1 MESKQE
7 RGKVQGQS
15 GRSGK
20 STSPVASNFFDD
32 NDDGFAPIWDLDDL
46 VVNEDHNTSS
56 GHDPITQFRH
66 QYMKS
71 VGRIATES
79 ISNLGT
85 GFLINSCAILVSKHA
100 IIEAVDLETGKF
112 AEPIY
117 IVFPTGD
124 GLENYV
130 EIIGCIEDGAI
141 PSDGVPAF
149 DYVILKLSEPVE
161 AEVLPLIPHDAPDA
175 DKQPFGNLWTLH
187 YPDGEDL
194 QRLSIGESGGGE
206 QQKLMAD
213 YVMATSHCSSGAP
226 IIDINGFVLGLHKGV
241 MNFQG
246 YRFGELLHTIYS
258 DNTTSILKEISIN
271 PLLKLEQFPPV
282 PISAFL
288 PPLRDDETLHGIY
301 HEPAVP
307 SKLYHV
313 GRHIGSKDFV
323 EIDRDEA
330 KKLTSDQTKDA
341 KLTAVGLNKHLVE
354 EYNDAHPADQ
364 IPTKKNGAQNIRLD
378 NAWLDRC
385 HRISAEDIQDNI
397 CEAINVEDKQ
407 NLCDFAE
414 LLYQSDENAE
424 ARAECDAAIELIDTM
439 FELHD
444 DKQWV
449 ERTQA
454 ANELYKHMFRANY
467 NLSFGH
473 KSTNSG
479 IGQHLDLNFQYDS
492 EDENYKLTPRSR
504 RISENAHKFK
514 FTAPKIVDDEVYS
527 SHVIDAHA
535 PNKHDFK
542 NPDKGSHRTIQLE
555 EIEEN
560 DRELIAKI

>member
-1 MESKQE
+1 MKYKPLTDEEFEELQRQPQIPSDI
-7 RGKVQGQS
+7 
-15 GRSGK
+15 
-20 STSPVASNFFDD
+20 VAGDFFDS
-32 NDDGFAPIWDLDDL
+32 GPAPYNGL
-46 VVNEDHNTSS
+46 VESVANEDPQTYSEVN
-56 GHDPITQFRH
+56 DNVIAEIVYDYKR
-66 QYMKS
+66 S
-71 VGRIATES
+71 VGRIFTES

-85 GFLINSCAILVSKHA
+85 GFLINSVAILVSKHA
-100 IIEAVDLETGKF
+100 IIDVVDLETGEF
-112 AEPIY
+112 AEPVY
-117 IVFPTGD
+117 IVFPTED
-124 GLENYV
+124 GLEKSV
-130 EIIGCIEDGAI
+130 KIIGCLEDGSI

-149 DYVILKLSEPVE
+149 DYAILKLSEPVE
-161 AEVLPLIPHDAPDA
+161 APVLPLIHHDAPDA

-206 QQKLMAD
+206 QHKLIAD

-226 IIDINGFVLGLHKGV
+226 IIDINGFVLGLHRGV

-246 YRFGELLHTIYS
+246 YRFGELLHTIYA
-258 DNTTSILKEISIN
+258 DNTSSILKEISIN
-271 PLLKLEQFPPV
+271 PLLELKQFPPV
-282 PISAFL
+282 RISPCL
-288 PPLRDDETLHGIY
+288 PPLRDDETLHGFF
-301 HEPAVP
+301 HDPNDP

-323 EIDRDEA
+323 GIEMDEA
-330 KKLTSDQTKDA
+330 KKLNEKQTRDA
-341 KLTAVGLNKHLVE
+341 SFVVGVDKHLVK
-354 EYNDAHPADQ
+354 EYNGVHVTNP
-364 IPTKKNGAQNIRLD
+364 IPMKTNGTQKIRLD

-385 HRISAEDIQDNI
+385 HRISAEDIQENI
-397 CEAINVEDKQ
+397 CEAINVENKE

-424 ARAECDAAIELIDTM
+424 AKAECDTAIELIKTM
-439 FELHD
+439 FELQD
-444 DKQWV
+444 EEKWID
-449 ERTQA
+449 RTKA

-479 IGQHLDLNFQYDS
+479 IGQQLDLNFQYDS
-492 EDENYKLTPRSR
+492 EDESYKLTPRSR

-514 FTAPKIVDDEVYS
+514 FTAPKIVGDEVYS